1 MRESRRVKEGGWM
14 KNSLI
19 LAVFLGIV
27 LLAGCTQLE
36 GIVNPNSG
44 GSTGTGGYGTAGAV
58 PEAVRS
64 SGANYYAAPA
74 PTDMSPSD
82 QKLIK
87 TGNAEVEV
95 PSGTLQEKYAKFKSL
110 IASNGGQIT
119 SSDYQESDTT
129 KEYNIQVKVPPK
141 NFENLAALLQGIGTV
156 KSMNSNVQDVGEQYV
171 DIDTRIKNLQI
182 QREELLKLYERNGTL
197 EEILAV
203 ENEVTRVQTEIE
215 MYQTQKL
222 NIDRQVAMSAVWV
235 RIYEQAPVVNK
246 GIFDTLLSDVANI
259 FLGAL
264 GLAIVV
270 VSALLGF
277 GIPVVIAIAIL
288 YWVYRRLFPAKGG
301 KR

>member
-1 MRESRRVKEGGWM
+1 M
-14 KNSLI
+14 KNALI
-19 LAVFLGIV
+19 LALIVGIV

-36 GIVNPNSG
+36 SITGSNSG
-44 GSTGTGGYGTAGAV
+44 GSSESGGYYGTGGAIRESA
-58 PEAVRS
+58 PSA
-64 SGANYYAAPA
+64 SGNYLAAPE
-74 PTDMSPSD
+74 PSPMSPSD

-87 TGNAEVEV
+87 TANAEVEV
-95 PSGTLQEKYAKFKSL
+95 PAGTLQERYAKFKSM
-110 IASNGGQIT
+110 IASNGGQVT

-129 KEYNIQVKVPPK
+129 KEYNIQVKIPPSK
-141 NFENLAALLQGIGTV
+141 FENLAGLLQGIGTV
-156 KSMNSNVQDVGEQYV
+156 KAMNTNVQDVSEQYV

-182 QREELLKLYERNGTL
+182 QRTELLKLFERNGTL
-197 EEILAV
+197 EDVLAV

-215 MYQTQKL
+215 DYQNQKL
-222 NIDRQVAMSAVWV
+222 NIDRQAATSSVWV

-264 GLAIVV
+264 GLAVIV

-277 GIPVVIAIAIL
+277 GIPVVIAGAIL
-288 YWVYRRLFPAKGG
+288 FWVYRRFFPKREGAAQNRGG